1 MVIGYRPPG
10 ESPDLDRLPSLLG
23 GGNLVVLSG
32 AGISAESGIPTF
44 RGKEGYWVAGSREYQ
59 PQEMA
64 TRAMFA
70 RDPEAVWA
78 WYLYRR
84 SLCRRASP
92 NRGHRA
98 LVDLERLL
106 GDRFRLVTQNVD
118 GLHIRAGSSP
128 ARTYQIH
135 GSIDHTR
142 CADAC
147 SPEVWPLPQELGR
160 DRQRGQDIT
169 ADEAAVLRCPRCG
182 GWARPHV
189 LWFDEYYDE
198 EYYRFDSSIRAA
210 ASAAVLLVLGT
221 SGSTNLPL
229 QMGQYAIGTGA
240 LIVDVNLEENPFSR
254 LALANGGQFLQGKCG
269 EVLPAILERM
279 GQARGVREPLGHR
292 EDTSKSRGF
301 E

>member
-1 MVIGYRPPG
+1 MITGYHPSG
-10 ESPDLDRLPSLLG
+10 DSADLDRLTSLLG
-23 GGNLVVLSG
+23 SGNLVVLTG

-64 TRAMFA
+64 THAMFA
-70 RDPEAVWA
+70 RDPAAVWA

-84 SLCRRASP
+84 SLCRHAAP
-92 NRGHRA
+92 NPGHRA

-118 GLHIRAGSSP
+118 GLHIRAGNSP

-135 GSIDHTR
+135 GSIEHTR
-142 CADAC
+142 CAVAC
-147 SPEVWPLPQELGR
+147 SREIWPLPEELGL
-160 DRQRGQDIT
+160 DRQRGQTIA
-169 ADEAAVLRCPRCG
+169 ADEAAALRCPRCG

-210 ASAAVLLVLGT
+210 ASTDVLLVLGT
-221 SGSTNLPL
+221 SGATNLPL
-229 QMGQYAIGTGA
+229 QMGQYAVRTGA
-240 LIVDVNLEENPFSR
+240 LIVDVNIEENPFSR
-254 LALANGGQFLQGKCG
+254 MALANGGEFLQGKCG
-269 EVLPAILERM
+269 EVLPAIAERL
-279 GQARGVREPLGHR
+279 GQSRELQEPPGP
-292 EDTSKSRGF
+292 SR
-301 E
+301 